1 MYEFSGSCAAVA
13 IVIRGL
19 EPIAAIGKPPAGVTN
34 GDCRGQRPPERE
46 RHVSKEAEYAEG
58 DPKYLPLHMCI
69 LDASGRLMSRPRGRM
84 FQIEKLSGMAI
95 LLTSK

>member
-1 MYEFSGSCAAVA
+1 
-13 IVIRGL
+13 
-19 EPIAAIGKPPAGVTN
+19 
-34 GDCRGQRPPERE
+34 
-46 RHVSKEAEYAEG
+46 
-58 DPKYLPLHMCI
+58 MCI

>member
-13 IVIRGL
+13 IVIRWL

-46 RHVSKEAEYAEG
+46 RHVSNEAEYAEG

-69 LDASGRLMSRPRGRM
+69 LDASGRLMSRPRARM

>member
-1 MYEFSGSCAAVA
+1 MAVA

-69 LDASGRLMSRPRGRM
+69 LDASGLVMSRRHAKCSRAE
-84 FQIEKLSGMAI
+84 FSQA
-95 LLTSK
+95 

>member
-69 LDASGRLMSRPRGRM
+69 LDASGRLMSRPRRRM